1 MTKAQRE
8 ALAWLAK
15 QPRGMGAIDFFS
27 AYPGKHFQ
35 RLVDMGYVTIG
46 GKASSSLYTHTTR
59 WVTITDAGREAL
71 R

>member
-1 MTKAQRE
+1 
-8 ALAWLAK
+8 
-15 QPRGMGAIDFFS
+15 MGAIDFFG
-27 AYPGKHFQ
+27 AYPGRHFQ
-35 RLVDMGYVTIG
+35 RLVDLGYVTIG